1 MKKTPLSKQDSTRYL
16 QTLVALLMTV
26 GVFSVAWEVI
36 ALHTQRSSF
45 IAAFDALSPHV
56 SSDDLLHLAYLQTGC
71 RIENNTVFPWIY
83 AAPGH
88 EADLP
93 VPRAQTST
101 SLLHRGD
108 PRLVDELRQCPDVD
122 IYMPS
127 AARDPAGCSTV
138 AGALKFLQSRL
149 LPDWVFDVELYDIVS
164 RQKTS
169 YFELCPDT
177 PMLFLAPEHVLILTE
192 HASWPT
198 TKPVYLM
205 APGLPLNTT
214 PSPPPEQYT
223 NSVLD
228 RTDLVLCRTKRC
240 DDELK
245 QFLGRRGKD
254 TSSVKTPR
262 VIYTAHVS
270 IDPTNYV
277 QRLGN
282 GKIQERNMTD
292 LSSPRF
298 AHTSWNINSQ
308 TTQDVI
314 KCWKSHVNELPEA
327 PLLDVY
333 VLKKFRGNKPAGGE
347 RLYKQFPAS
356 ENAKIQTLD
365 PLKFA
370 RKVSNSSFFICPTA
384 NDDCLDLA
392 RASGGVIVTVD
403 AYPINELISGPSEG
417 ILLATEQASQAE
429 SDDSLLL
436 PPPSA
441 PYRRS
446 DLCDAILKARTLT
459 SLNDRLSLGTQARQ
473 HFNEDA
479 KFFLRRMLELR
490 ALARHEHQFQGQNP
504 RTL

>member
-1 MKKTPLSKQDSTRYL
+1 MKKTIISKQDSIRYL
-16 QTLVALLMTV
+16 QSLVALLMTV

-56 SSDDLLHLAYLQTGC
+56 SSDDLLHLNYLQTGC

-88 EADLP
+88 EPDLP

-101 SLLHRGD
+101 SILHRGD

-127 AARDPAGCSTV
+127 TARGPAGCSTAV
-138 AGALKFLQSRL
+138 GALKFLQSRL
-149 LPDWVFDVELYDIVS
+149 LPDWVVDVELYDIVS
-164 RQKTS
+164 RQKTN
-169 YFELCPDT
+169 YFKLCPDT
-177 PMLFLAPEHVLILTE
+177 PMLFLSPEHVLTLTE
-192 HASWPT
+192 HPSWPS

-205 APGLPLNTT
+205 APGLPFNSTF
-214 PSPPPEQYT
+214 SPPPKEFT
-223 NSVLD
+223 KSVLD

-245 QFLGRRGKD
+245 GFLERD
-254 TSSVKTPR
+254 SSLVKKPR

-270 IDPTNYV
+270 PDPINYV
-277 QRLGN
+277 QRLGDT
-282 GKIQERNMTD
+282 IQERNKTD
-292 LSSPRF
+292 RISPRF
-298 AHTSWNINSQ
+298 AHTSWDIKSQ

-314 KCWKSHVNELPEA
+314 NCWKSHVKEFPET

-333 VLKKFRGNKPAGGE
+333 VLKKFRGNKPAEGE
-347 RLYKQFPAS
+347 RLYKQFPTI
-356 ENAKIQTLD
+356 ENAKAQTLD

-370 RKVSNSSFFICPTA
+370 TEFSNSSFFICPSAT
-384 NDDCLDLA
+384 DDCLDLA
-392 RASGGVIVTVD
+392 RASGGVIVTAD
-403 AYPINELISGPSEG
+403 AYPMNELISGSMEG
-417 ILLATEQASQAE
+417 ILFAMEQTTDSVL
-429 SDDSLLL
+429 DDSLLL
-436 PPPSA
+436 LA
-441 PYRRS
+441 PVRSYRRS
-446 DLCDAILKARTLT
+446 DLCGAIRKAYTLT

-479 KFFLRRMLELR
+479 KFFLRRMLEIR
-490 ALARHEHQFQGQNP
+490 AFARHQHQFQDQNL